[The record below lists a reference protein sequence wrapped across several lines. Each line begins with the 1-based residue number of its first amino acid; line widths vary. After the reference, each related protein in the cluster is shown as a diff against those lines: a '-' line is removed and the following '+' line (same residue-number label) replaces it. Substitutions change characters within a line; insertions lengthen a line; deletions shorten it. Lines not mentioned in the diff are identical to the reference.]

1 MKSRLNF
8 CLTILIFIISFAS
21 TTNSA
26 TYTFNQIKVPGA
38 TNGTNTYVF
47 GINNFG
53 NIVGSVNTV
62 VNSTRIHG
70 FLDLAGSFST
80 IDVSGAEETWAMGIN
95 NSGDIVGF
103 YVDSASNYHGFLNV
117 GGSFTTIDVLG
128 ALWTEVYGI
137 NDSGDIVGCYSS
149 STGIH
154 GLLKTGESLTT
165 IDFPGASGTFANG
178 INNSGDIVGFYVDS
192 ASNYHGFLNVGGSFT
207 TIDVLGTLWT
217 EVYGI
222 NDSGDIVGTYRTS
235 TGNHGFLK
243 TGESLT
249 TIDFPGASGTFAN
262 GINNSGDI
270 AGFYLNQ
277 SHITNHGFLA
287 TANAPII
294 SVTPMSNDYGNVK
307 VKRSKTASFKVT
319 NSGTVNLLMSTSLT
333 GTDASMFKITG
344 GSGSK
349 TIKPGRSLSIRVTF
363 KPTSTGA
370 KASTLEIT
378 SNDPITP
385 SVDIPLSGTGQ

>member
-8 CLTILIFIISFAS
+8 YLTILIFIISFAS

-38 TNGTNTYVF
+38 TNGANTYVF

-53 NIVGSVNTV
+53 NIVGSGNTV

-80 IDVSGAEETWAMGIN
+80 IDIPGAEETWAMGIN

-117 GGSFTTIDVLG
+117 GGSFTTIDV
-128 ALWTEVYGI
+128 
-137 NDSGDIVGCYSS
+137 
-149 STGIH
+149 
-154 GLLKTGESLTT
+154 
-165 IDFPGASGTFANG
+165 PGA
-178 INNSGDIVGFYVDS
+178 
-192 ASNYHGFLNVGGSFT
+192 
-207 TIDVLGTLWT
+207 LWT

-277 SHITNHGFLA
+277 SHITNRGFLA

-319 NSGTVNLLMSTSLT
+319 NNGTVNLLMSTSLT

-370 KASTLEIT
+370 KASTLETT